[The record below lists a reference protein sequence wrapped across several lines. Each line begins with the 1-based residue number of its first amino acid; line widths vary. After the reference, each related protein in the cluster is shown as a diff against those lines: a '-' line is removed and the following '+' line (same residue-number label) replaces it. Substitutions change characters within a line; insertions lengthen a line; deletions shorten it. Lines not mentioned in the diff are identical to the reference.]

1 MVDTLLFVKNDPH
14 RDTLDLV
21 STKALINMLPVSLEK
36 VKPKHLTTN
45 WVI

>member
-1 MVDTLLFVKNDPH
+1 MVDTLVFVKNDPH

-21 STKALINMLPVSLEK
+21 STKAPINMLPVSLEQ

-45 WVI
+45 LVI